1 MFSASLFRLVRD
13 EGGASAVEYGL
24 LVGMI
29 ALVLVA
35 TVNGIGSSVDQIM
48 TFAGSD
54 LKLD

>member
-1 MFSASLFRLVRD
+1 MFNASLYRLVRD
-13 EGGASAVEYGL
+13 EAGASAVEYGL

-35 TVNGIGSSVDQIM
+35 TVNGIGSSVNQIM

-54 LKLD
+54 LKTD

>member
-1 MFSASLFRLVRD
+1 MFSASLYRLVRD
-13 EGGASAVEYGL
+13 EAGASAVEYGL

-35 TVNGIGSSVDQIM
+35 TVNGIGSSVNQIM

-54 LKLD
+54 LKTD

>member
-1 MFSASLFRLVRD
+1 MFSASLIRLVRD
-13 EGGASAVEYGL
+13 EAGTTAVEYGL

-35 TVNGIGSSVDQIM
+35 TINGIGSSVEQIM
-48 TFAGSD
+48 SAAGSD

>member
-1 MFSASLFRLVRD
+1 MFSASLIRLVRD
-13 EGGASAVEYGL
+13 EAGTTAVEYGV

-35 TVNGIGSSVDQIM
+35 TINGIGSSVDQIM
-48 TFAGSD
+48 SAAGSD

>member
-1 MFSASLFRLVRD
+1 MFSASLIRLVRD
-13 EGGASAVEYGL
+13 EAGASAVEYGL

>member
-1 MFSASLFRLVRD
+1 MFSASLIRLVRD
-13 EGGASAVEYGL
+13 EAGASAVEYGL

-35 TVNGIGSSVDQIM
+35 TVNGIGSSVNQIM

>member
-1 MFSASLFRLVRD
+1 MFSASLIRLVRD
-13 EGGASAVEYGL
+13 EAGTTAVEYGV

-35 TVNGIGSSVDQIM
+35 TINGIGSSVEQIM
-48 TFAGSD
+48 SAAGSD